1 MTNNTPT
8 VPSHRPMLMPLLLF
22 FALAA
27 ASVAL
32 LLGSALLA
40 GNSLDFVRHP
50 HYWLSRLDPDVAFD
64 SLGNAAEVIA
74 AVLAVVITV
83 VAIVVELAANRYS
96 HLITRMF
103 LREPINLMVLGLLV
117 LTTLQCLWA
126 AAVIE
131 APDQSVTAATAM
143 IPHAGFLITAAMVS
157 VSLLLLVPYIYF
169 VFTFLSPISVIERIC
184 RDAYRVILRTR
195 LSNVPRSQQRVEE
208 AIDELQDVARSAI
221 AHGDRSI
228 SMAAVDALAA
238 LVCDYATVRGR
249 MPPAWFD
256 ITETIAED
264 PDFVA
269 LAPETMAEVRREGV
283 WLERKVLRRY
293 LSLMG
298 QSAVHARDVAN
309 LVGINTRRIAT
320 ECGDAHPHLLE
331 LCVRTFN
338 SYLRTTIGANDPR
351 TAYFLM
357 NQYRLVAEHMLGTGS
372 ASTAV
377 TIAGH
382 LGWYG
387 RLAHRSGQQILLE
400 IAAYDLVQII
410 ERALDLE
417 SPAVDPLLDHLLELD
432 QEIREEREEASL
444 LGVRRS
450 QMQLATLFLQRGDE
464 PRIQRIAGDLAEE
477 DMDRLERL
485 RRALLTD
492 DRTQYWELM
501 DRGANFSYLAPE
513 RRRFLGDLFDRIA
526 AVQNDRD

>member
-1 MTNNTPT
+1 MATNTPT

-22 FALAA
+22 LALAA
-27 ASVAL
+27 ASIAL

-40 GNSLDFVRHP
+40 GSSLDFLRHP
-50 HYWLSRLDPDVAFD
+50 LDWLTRLDPDIAFD

-126 AAVIE
+126 AVVIE
-131 APDQSVTAATAM
+131 APDPSGSATSA
-143 IPHAGFLITAAMVS
+143 ILPHAGIVITAAMVS

-184 RDAYRVILRTR
+184 RDAYRVILRTN
-195 LSNVPRSQQRVEE
+195 LGNVPRSQQRVEE

-221 AHGDRSI
+221 THGDRSI

-249 MPPAWFD
+249 MPPEWFD

-269 LAPETMAEVRREGV
+269 LAPETMEEVRREGV

-309 LVGINTRRIAT
+309 LVGINTRRIAI

-331 LCVRTFN
+331 LCIRTFN
-338 SYLRTTIGANDPR
+338 SYLRTTIGATDPR
-351 TAYFLM
+351 TTYFLM
-357 NQYRLVAEHMLGTGS
+357 NQYRLIAERLLESDSTS
-372 ASTAV
+372 AAV

-387 RLAHRSGQQILLE
+387 RLAHRADQQILLE
-400 IAAYDLVQII
+400 IAAYDIVQII
-410 ERALDLE
+410 ERALELE
-417 SPAVDPLLDHLLELD
+417 SPAVDALLDHLLELD
-432 QEIREEREEASL
+432 QEIREEHEEASL

-450 QMQLATLFLQRGDE
+450 QMQLAALFLQRGDE
-464 PRIQRIAGDLAEE
+464 PRTQRIVRDLAEE
-477 DMDRLERL
+477 NMDRLERL
-485 RRALLTD
+485 RHALMTD
-492 DRTQYWELM
+492 DRSQYWELM

-513 RRRFLGDLFDRIA
+513 RRGFLDDLFDRIA
-526 AVQNDRD
+526 SVKRGPD